1 MIPLWPLFLISH
13 STSWLI
19 RSPRPVNIKIR
30 KLLVHYFATALTSF
44 IRKCR
49 FKVRGHAFT
58 WKQPVSSLARLS
70 SAYWLFHTRGGA
82 AVWSTPKRVVCMVF
96 FQLRERGYSSRGTC
110 DGFFHKRGSAILYH
124 PPAVHSTWVESRWGN
139 SGGECIYTALE
150 GNAGGEE
157 NRWERRWLKAGDKS
171 QGVKKRREENRREEE
186 NAIMSAADLNINPAW
201 YLNKSMMFGYFWPC
215 LNITLKSPV
224 RIVLNQTVA
233 VLDQF

>member
-1 MIPLWPLFLISH
+1 MIPLWSLFLISH

-44 IRKCR
+44 IRKCK

-96 FQLRERGYSSRGTC
+96 FSCVSADIHQEGRAMDFFTREDRQFFIIRQLCTAPGWSHAEETVEESVYILHWRATQAGRRIGGRG
-110 DGFFHKRGSAILYH
+110 D
-124 PPAVHSTWVESRWGN
+124 
-139 SGGECIYTALE
+139 
-150 GNAGGEE
+150 
-157 NRWERRWLKAGDKS
+157 D
-171 QGVKKRREENRREEE
+171 
-186 NAIMSAADLNINPAW
+186 
-201 YLNKSMMFGYFWPC
+201 
-215 LNITLKSPV
+215 
-224 RIVLNQTVA
+224 
-233 VLDQF
+233 